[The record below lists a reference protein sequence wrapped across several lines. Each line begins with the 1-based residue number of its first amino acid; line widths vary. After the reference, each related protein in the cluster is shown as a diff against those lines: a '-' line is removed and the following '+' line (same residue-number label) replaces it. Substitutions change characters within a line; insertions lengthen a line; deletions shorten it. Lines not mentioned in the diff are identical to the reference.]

1 MGDSRRRG
9 YSAGDSSTSSS
20 AEKGKLEN
28 KKAKD
33 SEALYYI
40 QTAVADHIFPRISV
54 ATSAKEAWS
63 ILQKEYQ
70 GSAKVRIIKL
80 QTLRRDFENMKMK
93 DSETIDE
100 YYTKVRELVNQLKA
114 YGEDIPEKRVVE
126 KLLISVTEK
135 YDPIVT
141 TIEETKDITTL
152 TVTELV
158 GSLEAYEKRR
168 SRREENSLENA
179 FQSKLNMRSQN
190 SNRKEEKFK
199 STMEDKKKQNMRPC
213 RICKRTNHL
222 EKDCY
227 FRGKPQCRNCK
238 RFGHV
243 EKDCRLK
250 GNHQANCIEENNSS
264 DQLFYTCNSVAETG
278 EATWYIDSAASN
290 HMTYNKGAFQT
301 LDESF
306 KTNVKLGDNHIVKVE
321 GKGSVAINTKKAM
334 KAQED
339 QSWLWHRRLGHFNF
353 QGLKI
358 LHQKKM
364 MTDLPQIQAIEGA
377 CEACLQGKQHKKP
390 FPSGTSWR
398 AKAVLE
404 LIHTDVCGPMRTPS
418 HEQNRYF
425 ILFIDDY
432 SRMTWVYFMREKSE
446 VFKVFK
452 KFKNLVEKQSGRS
465 IKVLRSDRGKE
476 YNNSE
481 FNKFCEEEGIEH
493 QTTVS
498 YNPQQNGV
506 SERKNR
512 TVMEMAR
519 SMLQEKHLPKAF
531 WAEAV
536 YTAVYLLNRCPT
548 KAVQNMTPIE
558 AWSGK
563 KPSAKHLRVFG
574 SICYVHIPTEKRHK
588 LEEKT
593 KKGIFLGYSTQSKG
607 YRIYNLKTKKLII
620 SRDVEFDEDAMWN
633 WDEEKVER
641 QSVMIPKET
650 PPQQQQEEGTDQAEM
665 ERRSQQAPGSP
676 RRPPPSEEIE
686 EETPP
691 RRTKLLSDIYETCN
705 FIMLEP
711 ENFETAVKHKVWVQA
726 MEEEIKMIEKNN
738 TWELADR
745 PKDKEVIGVKWIY
758 KTKLNADGSIQKHKA
773 RLVAKGYSQL
783 PGIDYTETFAP
794 VARLDTIR
802 ALIAIAANK
811 KWKIYQMDVKSAFLN
826 GYIDEEI
833 YVEQPQGF
841 IAKDDLI
848 YTGNNEKM
856 IQVFKEDMMKTFEM
870 SDLGLMHFFLGIE
883 INQEKEGIFICQR
896 KYTETLLKK
905 FKMESCKTVTTPL
918 VTGEKYH
925 VRYMSAI
932 KVYAESEQVH
942 YAAAKRILRYLR
954 GTKDFGIWYKS
965 TNDAKLVGYT
975 DSDWAG
981 SVDDM
986 KSTSGYTF
994 SLGSGIFTWA
1004 SKKQAT
1010 VAQSSAEAE
1019 YIAAAATSNHAIW
1032 LRRIL
1037 EDMERNKRSPRQ
1049 STAITSQQLP

>member
-1 MGDSRRRG
+1 MKTYFQSQKLWEIVEEGVTLPE
-9 YSAGDSSTSSS
+9 DSSTSSS

-100 YYTKVRELVNQLKA
+100 YYTK
-114 YGEDIPEKRVVE
+114 
-126 KLLISVTEK
+126 
-135 YDPIVT
+135 
-141 TIEETKDITTL
+141 
-152 TVTELV
+152 
-158 GSLEAYEKRR
+158 
-168 SRREENSLENA
+168 
-179 FQSKLNMRSQN
+179 SKLNMRSQN
-190 SNRKEEKFK
+190 SNRKEENFK

-238 RFGHV
+238 RFGHM

-321 GKGSVAINTKKAM
+321 GKGSVAINTKKGTRIINDVMYIPNLRTNLFSVGQMMEKGYTLHFGGDSCTIYDNKDKTLKIAEVRMKEHRCFPIHLQYMGRTAM

-404 LIHTDVCGPMRTPS
+404 LIHTD
-418 HEQNRYF
+418 N
-425 ILFIDDY
+425 D
-432 SRMTWVYFMREKSE
+432 WVYFMREKSE

-481 FNKFCEEEGIEH
+481 FDKFCEEEGIEH

-558 AWSGK
+558 AWS
-563 KPSAKHLRVFG
+563 ARNLQL
-574 SICYVHIPTEKRHK
+574 SI
-588 LEEKT
+588 
-593 KKGIFLGYSTQSKG
+593 
-607 YRIYNLKTKKLII
+607 
-620 SRDVEFDEDAMWN
+620 
-633 WDEEKVER
+633 
-641 QSVMIPKET
+641 
-650 PPQQQQEEGTDQAEM
+650 
-665 ERRSQQAPGSP
+665 
-676 RRPPPSEEIE
+676 
-686 EETPP
+686 
-691 RRTKLLSDIYETCN
+691 
-705 FIMLEP
+705 
-711 ENFETAVKHKVWVQA
+711 
-726 MEEEIKMIEKNN
+726 
-738 TWELADR
+738 
-745 PKDKEVIGVKWIY
+745 
-758 KTKLNADGSIQKHKA
+758 
-773 RLVAKGYSQL
+773 
-783 PGIDYTETFAP
+783 
-794 VARLDTIR
+794 
-802 ALIAIAANK
+802 
-811 KWKIYQMDVKSAFLN
+811 
-826 GYIDEEI
+826 
-833 YVEQPQGF
+833 
-841 IAKDDLI
+841 
-848 YTGNNEKM
+848 
-856 IQVFKEDMMKTFEM
+856 
-870 SDLGLMHFFLGIE
+870 
-883 INQEKEGIFICQR
+883 
-896 KYTETLLKK
+896 
-905 FKMESCKTVTTPL
+905 
-918 VTGEKYH
+918 
-925 VRYMSAI
+925 
-932 KVYAESEQVH
+932 
-942 YAAAKRILRYLR
+942 
-954 GTKDFGIWYKS
+954 
-965 TNDAKLVGYT
+965 
-975 DSDWAG
+975 
-981 SVDDM
+981 
-986 KSTSGYTF
+986 
-994 SLGSGIFTWA
+994 
-1004 SKKQAT
+1004 
-1010 VAQSSAEAE
+1010 
-1019 YIAAAATSNHAIW
+1019 
-1032 LRRIL
+1032 
-1037 EDMERNKRSPRQ
+1037 
-1049 STAITSQQLP
+1049 

>member
-1 MGDSRRRG
+1 MSSLAKQISVPIFSGQNYDYWAIKMKTYFQSQKLWEIVEEG
-9 YSAGDSSTSSS
+9 VTLPEESSTSSS

-40 QTAVADHIFPRISV
+40 QTAVADHIFPRISI

-114 YGEDIPEKRVVE
+114 YGEDIPEKRIVE

-190 SNRKEEKFK
+190 FNKKEENFK
-199 STMEDKKKQNMRPC
+199 STLGDKKKQNVRPC
-213 RICKRTNHL
+213 RICKRINHL

-321 GKGSVAINTKKAM
+321 GKGSVAINTRKGTRIINDVMYIPNLRTNLFSVGQMMEKGYTLHFGGDSCTIYDNKDKTLKIAEVRMKEHRCFPIHLHYMGRTAM

-339 QSWLWHRRLGHFNF
+339 QSWLWHRRLDHFNF

-358 LHQKKM
+358 LHQKKI
-364 MTDLPQIQAIEGA
+364 MTDLPQIQAVKGA

-452 KFKNLVEKQSGRS
+452 KFKNLVEKQS
-465 IKVLRSDRGKE
+465 
-476 YNNSE
+476 
-481 FNKFCEEEGIEH
+481 
-493 QTTVS
+493 
-498 YNPQQNGV
+498 
-506 SERKNR
+506 
-512 TVMEMAR
+512 
-519 SMLQEKHLPKAF
+519 
-531 WAEAV
+531 
-536 YTAVYLLNRCPT
+536 
-548 KAVQNMTPIE
+548 
-558 AWSGK
+558 
-563 KPSAKHLRVFG
+563 
-574 SICYVHIPTEKRHK
+574 
-588 LEEKT
+588 
-593 KKGIFLGYSTQSKG
+593 
-607 YRIYNLKTKKLII
+607 
-620 SRDVEFDEDAMWN
+620 
-633 WDEEKVER
+633 
-641 QSVMIPKET
+641 VMIPKEI

-676 RRPPPSEEIE
+676 RRPPPLEEIE

-738 TWELADR
+738 TWELTDR

-811 KWKIYQMDVKSAFLN
+811 K
-826 GYIDEEI
+826 
-833 YVEQPQGF
+833 
-841 IAKDDLI
+841 
-848 YTGNNEKM
+848 
-856 IQVFKEDMMKTFEM
+856 
-870 SDLGLMHFFLGIE
+870 
-883 INQEKEGIFICQR
+883 
-896 KYTETLLKK
+896 
-905 FKMESCKTVTTPL
+905 
-918 VTGEKYH
+918 
-925 VRYMSAI
+925 
-932 KVYAESEQVH
+932 
-942 YAAAKRILRYLR
+942 
-954 GTKDFGIWYKS
+954 
-965 TNDAKLVGYT
+965 
-975 DSDWAG
+975 
-981 SVDDM
+981 
-986 KSTSGYTF
+986 
-994 SLGSGIFTWA
+994 
-1004 SKKQAT
+1004 
-1010 VAQSSAEAE
+1010 
-1019 YIAAAATSNHAIW
+1019 
-1032 LRRIL
+1032 
-1037 EDMERNKRSPRQ
+1037 
-1049 STAITSQQLP
+1049 

>member
-1 MGDSRRRG
+1 MSSLAKQISVPIFSGQNYDYWAIKMKTYFQSQKLWEIVEEG
-9 YSAGDSSTSSS
+9 VTLPEDSSTSSS
-20 AEKGKLEN
+20 VEKGKLEN

-158 GSLEAYEKRR
+158 G
-168 SRREENSLENA
+168 
-179 FQSKLNMRSQN
+179 
-190 SNRKEEKFK
+190 
-199 STMEDKKKQNMRPC
+199 
-213 RICKRTNHL
+213 
-222 EKDCY
+222 
-227 FRGKPQCRNCK
+227 
-238 RFGHV
+238 
-243 EKDCRLK
+243 LK
-250 GNHQANCIEENNSS
+250 GNYQANCIEENNSS

-321 GKGSVAINTKKAM
+321 GKGSVAINTKKGTRIINDVMYIPNLRTNLFSVGQMMEKGYTLHFGGDSCTIYDNKDKTLKIAEVRMKEHRCFPIHLQYMGRTAM

-574 SICYVHIPTEKRHK
+574 VSAMYIFQQR
-588 LEEKT
+588 
-593 KKGIFLGYSTQSKG
+593 KGIS
-607 YRIYNLKTKKLII
+607 
-620 SRDVEFDEDAMWN
+620 W
-633 WDEEKVER
+633 
-641 QSVMIPKET
+641 
-650 PPQQQQEEGTDQAEM
+650 
-665 ERRSQQAPGSP
+665 RR
-676 RRPPPSEEIE
+676 R
-686 EETPP
+686 
-691 RRTKLLSDIYETCN
+691 
-705 FIMLEP
+705 
-711 ENFETAVKHKVWVQA
+711 
-726 MEEEIKMIEKNN
+726 
-738 TWELADR
+738 
-745 PKDKEVIGVKWIY
+745 
-758 KTKLNADGSIQKHKA
+758 
-773 RLVAKGYSQL
+773 
-783 PGIDYTETFAP
+783 
-794 VARLDTIR
+794 
-802 ALIAIAANK
+802 
-811 KWKIYQMDVKSAFLN
+811 
-826 GYIDEEI
+826 
-833 YVEQPQGF
+833 
-841 IAKDDLI
+841 
-848 YTGNNEKM
+848 
-856 IQVFKEDMMKTFEM
+856 
-870 SDLGLMHFFLGIE
+870 
-883 INQEKEGIFICQR
+883 QR
-896 KYTETLLKK
+896 K
-905 FKMESCKTVTTPL
+905 
-918 VTGEKYH
+918 
-925 VRYMSAI
+925 
-932 KVYAESEQVH
+932 
-942 YAAAKRILRYLR
+942 
-954 GTKDFGIWYKS
+954 
-965 TNDAKLVGYT
+965 
-975 DSDWAG
+975 G
-981 SVDDM
+981 S
-986 KSTSGYTF
+986 
-994 SLGSGIFTWA
+994 
-1004 SKKQAT
+1004 
-1010 VAQSSAEAE
+1010 SSATAHSQK
-1019 YIAAAATSNHAIW
+1019 AT
-1032 LRRIL
+1032 
-1037 EDMERNKRSPRQ
+1037 E
-1049 STAITSQQLP
+1049 STT

>member
-1 MGDSRRRG
+1 MKTYFQSQKLWEIVEEGVTLPE
-9 YSAGDSSTSSS
+9 DSSTSSS

-54 ATSAKEAWS
+54 ATSAKKAWS

-114 YGEDIPEKRVVE
+114 YGEDIPEKKVVE

-179 FQSKLNMRSQN
+179 FQSKLNMSVGQMMEKGYTLQFGGDSCTIYDNKDKTLIIAKTYHKSKLSREPVKPVC
-190 SNRKEEKFK
+190 KE
-199 STMEDKKKQNMRPC
+199 
-213 RICKRTNHL
+213 
-222 EKDCY
+222 
-227 FRGKPQCRNCK
+227 
-238 RFGHV
+238 
-243 EKDCRLK
+243 
-250 GNHQANCIEENNSS
+250 
-264 DQLFYTCNSVAETG
+264 
-278 EATWYIDSAASN
+278 
-290 HMTYNKGAFQT
+290 
-301 LDESF
+301 
-306 KTNVKLGDNHIVKVE
+306 
-321 GKGSVAINTKKAM
+321 
-334 KAQED
+334 
-339 QSWLWHRRLGHFNF
+339 
-353 QGLKI
+353 
-358 LHQKKM
+358 
-364 MTDLPQIQAIEGA
+364 
-377 CEACLQGKQHKKP
+377 KQHKRP

-446 VFKVFK
+446 VFKIFK
-452 KFKNLVEKQSGRS
+452 KLKNLVEKQSGQR

-481 FNKFCEEEGIEH
+481 FDKFCEEEGIDH

-512 TVMEMAR
+512 TIMEMAR

-558 AWSGK
+558 AWSGR

-593 KKGIFLGYSTQSKG
+593 EKGIFLGYSTQSKG

-641 QSVMIPKET
+641 QTVMIPKET
-650 PPQQQQEEGTDQAEM
+650 PPQHK
-665 ERRSQQAPGSP
+665 RR
-676 RRPPPSEEIE
+676 RRHRPNRYGE
-686 EETPP
+686 EEPT
-691 RRTKLLSDIYETCN
+691 
-705 FIMLEP
+705 
-711 ENFETAVKHKVWVQA
+711 
-726 MEEEIKMIEKNN
+726 
-738 TWELADR
+738 
-745 PKDKEVIGVKWIY
+745 
-758 KTKLNADGSIQKHKA
+758 
-773 RLVAKGYSQL
+773 
-783 PGIDYTETFAP
+783 
-794 VARLDTIR
+794 
-802 ALIAIAANK
+802 
-811 KWKIYQMDVKSAFLN
+811 
-826 GYIDEEI
+826 
-833 YVEQPQGF
+833 
-841 IAKDDLI
+841 
-848 YTGNNEKM
+848 
-856 IQVFKEDMMKTFEM
+856 
-870 SDLGLMHFFLGIE
+870 
-883 INQEKEGIFICQR
+883 
-896 KYTETLLKK
+896 
-905 FKMESCKTVTTPL
+905 
-918 VTGEKYH
+918 
-925 VRYMSAI
+925 
-932 KVYAESEQVH
+932 
-942 YAAAKRILRYLR
+942 
-954 GTKDFGIWYKS
+954 S
-965 TNDAKLVGYT
+965 T
-975 DSDWAG
+975 
-981 SVDDM
+981 
-986 KSTSGYTF
+986 
-994 SLGSGIFTWA
+994 
-1004 SKKQAT
+1004 
-1010 VAQSSAEAE
+1010 
-1019 YIAAAATSNHAIW
+1019 
-1032 LRRIL
+1032 
-1037 EDMERNKRSPRQ
+1037 
-1049 STAITSQQLP
+1049 

>member
-1 MGDSRRRG
+1 MSPLAKQISVPIFSGQNYDYWAIKMKTYFQSRKLWEIVEEEVTLPE
-9 YSAGDSSTSSS
+9 DSSTSSS
-20 AEKGKLEN
+20 VEKGKLEN

-70 GSAKVRIIKL
+70 GSANVHIIKL
-80 QTLRRDFENMKMK
+80 QTLRRDFENMKMT

-135 YDPIVT
+135 YDTIVT

-168 SRREENSLENA
+168 IRREENSLENA

-190 SNRKEEKFK
+190 SNRKEENFK
-199 STMEDKKKQNMRPC
+199 STMGDKKKQNKGKYIPC

-227 FRGKPQCRNCK
+227 FWGKPQCRNCK

-243 EKDCRLK
+243 EKDCRFK

-321 GKGSVAINTKKAM
+321 EK
-334 KAQED
+334 D
-339 QSWLWHRRLGHFNF
+339 QSLST
-353 QGLKI
+353 
-358 LHQKKM
+358 QK
-364 MTDLPQIQAIEGA
+364 
-377 CEACLQGKQHKKP
+377 
-390 FPSGTSWR
+390 
-398 AKAVLE
+398 
-404 LIHTDVCGPMRTPS
+404 
-418 HEQNRYF
+418 
-425 ILFIDDY
+425 
-432 SRMTWVYFMREKSE
+432 
-446 VFKVFK
+446 KVFK
-452 KFKNLVEKQSGRS
+452 KFKNLVEKQSGQS

-476 YNNSE
+476 YNNSK
-481 FNKFCEEEGIEH
+481 FDKFCEEEGIKH
-493 QTTVS
+493 QTSVS

-593 KKGIFLGYSTQSKG
+593 EKGIFLGYSTQSKG

-650 PPQQQQEEGTDQAEM
+650 LRNNNKKKEQTKQKWKGGVNKHQDHPEGHHHQKRLRKKPRQEGQ
-665 ERRSQQAPGSP
+665 SFSV
-676 RRPPPSEEIE
+676 IY
-686 EETPP
+686 
-691 RRTKLLSDIYETCN
+691 TKHATSSY
-705 FIMLEP
+705 
-711 ENFETAVKHKVWVQA
+711 
-726 MEEEIKMIEKNN
+726 
-738 TWELADR
+738 
-745 PKDKEVIGVKWIY
+745 
-758 KTKLNADGSIQKHKA
+758 GSIQKHKA

-811 KWKIYQMDVKSAFLN
+811 KWKIYQMGVKSAFLN

-841 IAKDDLI
+841 IAK
-848 YTGNNEKM
+848 GSEEK
-856 IQVFKEDMMKTFEM
+856 V
-870 SDLGLMHFFLGIE
+870 L
-883 INQEKEGIFICQR
+883 R
-896 KYTETLLKK
+896 LKK
-905 FKMESCKTVTTPL
+905 AL
-918 VTGEKYH
+918 YG
-925 VRYMSAI
+925 
-932 KVYAESEQVH
+932 
-942 YAAAKRILRYLR
+942 L
-954 GTKDFGIWYKS
+954 
-965 TNDAKLVGYT
+965 
-975 DSDWAG
+975 
-981 SVDDM
+981 
-986 KSTSGYTF
+986 
-994 SLGSGIFTWA
+994 
-1004 SKKQAT
+1004 KQAYGWQFQPGPEKF
-1010 VAQSSAEAE
+1010 AP
-1019 YIAAAATSNHAIW
+1019 
-1032 LRRIL
+1032 
-1037 EDMERNKRSPRQ
+1037 DPPRMGRVWDV
-1049 STAITSQQLP
+1049 IFRVRGKFF

>member
-1 MGDSRRRG
+1 
-9 YSAGDSSTSSS
+9 
-20 AEKGKLEN
+20 
-28 KKAKD
+28 
-33 SEALYYI
+33 
-40 QTAVADHIFPRISV
+40 
-54 ATSAKEAWS
+54 
-63 ILQKEYQ
+63 
-70 GSAKVRIIKL
+70 
-80 QTLRRDFENMKMK
+80 MKMK

-190 SNRKEEKFK
+190 SNRKEENFK
-199 STMEDKKKQNMRPC
+199 STMGDKKKQNNGKYIPC
-213 RICKRTNHL
+213 RICKRKNHL
-222 EKDCY
+222 EKIVI

-364 MTDLPQIQAIEGA
+364 MTDLPQIQAVEGA

-481 FNKFCEEEGIEH
+481 FDKFCEEEGIE
-493 QTTVS
+493 S
-498 YNPQQNGV
+498 SNY
-506 SERKNR
+506 
-512 TVMEMAR
+512 
-519 SMLQEKHLPKAF
+519 
-531 WAEAV
+531 
-536 YTAVYLLNRCPT
+536 C
-548 KAVQNMTPIE
+548 
-558 AWSGK
+558 
-563 KPSAKHLRVFG
+563 
-574 SICYVHIPTEKRHK
+574 
-588 LEEKT
+588 
-593 KKGIFLGYSTQSKG
+593 
-607 YRIYNLKTKKLII
+607 
-620 SRDVEFDEDAMWN
+620 
-633 WDEEKVER
+633 
-641 QSVMIPKET
+641 
-650 PPQQQQEEGTDQAEM
+650 
-665 ERRSQQAPGSP
+665 
-676 RRPPPSEEIE
+676 
-686 EETPP
+686 
-691 RRTKLLSDIYETCN
+691 
-705 FIMLEP
+705 
-711 ENFETAVKHKVWVQA
+711 
-726 MEEEIKMIEKNN
+726 
-738 TWELADR
+738 
-745 PKDKEVIGVKWIY
+745 
-758 KTKLNADGSIQKHKA
+758 
-773 RLVAKGYSQL
+773 QL
-783 PGIDYTETFAP
+783 
-794 VARLDTIR
+794 
-802 ALIAIAANK
+802 
-811 KWKIYQMDVKSAFLN
+811 
-826 GYIDEEI
+826 
-833 YVEQPQGF
+833 
-841 IAKDDLI
+841 
-848 YTGNNEKM
+848 
-856 IQVFKEDMMKTFEM
+856 
-870 SDLGLMHFFLGIE
+870 
-883 INQEKEGIFICQR
+883 
-896 KYTETLLKK
+896 
-905 FKMESCKTVTTPL
+905 
-918 VTGEKYH
+918 
-925 VRYMSAI
+925 
-932 KVYAESEQVH
+932 
-942 YAAAKRILRYLR
+942 
-954 GTKDFGIWYKS
+954 
-965 TNDAKLVGYT
+965 
-975 DSDWAG
+975 
-981 SVDDM
+981 
-986 KSTSGYTF
+986 
-994 SLGSGIFTWA
+994 
-1004 SKKQAT
+1004 
-1010 VAQSSAEAE
+1010 
-1019 YIAAAATSNHAIW
+1019 
-1032 LRRIL
+1032 
-1037 EDMERNKRSPRQ
+1037 
-1049 STAITSQQLP
+1049 

>member
-1 MGDSRRRG
+1 MSSLAKQISVPIFSGQNYDYWAIKMKTYFQSQKLWEIVEEG
-9 YSAGDSSTSSS
+9 VTLPEDSSTSSS

-70 GSAKVRIIKL
+70 GSAK
-80 QTLRRDFENMKMK
+80 
-93 DSETIDE
+93 
-100 YYTKVRELVNQLKA
+100 
-114 YGEDIPEKRVVE
+114 
-126 KLLISVTEK
+126 
-135 YDPIVT
+135 
-141 TIEETKDITTL
+141 
-152 TVTELV
+152 
-158 GSLEAYEKRR
+158 
-168 SRREENSLENA
+168 
-179 FQSKLNMRSQN
+179 N
-190 SNRKEEKFK
+190 SNRKEENFK

-213 RICKRTNHL
+213 RICKEQTILRRIVT
-222 EKDCY
+222 
-227 FRGKPQCRNCK
+227 F
-238 RFGHV
+238 
-243 EKDCRLK
+243 
-250 GNHQANCIEENNSS
+250 EENHNVEIAR
-264 DQLFYTCNSVAETG
+264 VAETG

-321 GKGSVAINTKKAM
+321 GKGSVAINTKK
-334 KAQED
+334 
-339 QSWLWHRRLGHFNF
+339 
-353 QGLKI
+353 
-358 LHQKKM
+358 
-364 MTDLPQIQAIEGA
+364 DLPQIQAVEGA

-481 FNKFCEEEGIEH
+481 FDKFCEEEGE
-493 QTTVS
+493 TLAKS
-498 YNPQQNGV
+498 F
-506 SERKNR
+506 
-512 TVMEMAR
+512 
-519 SMLQEKHLPKAF
+519 F

-574 SICYVHIPTEKRHK
+574 SICYVHIPEKRHK

-593 KKGIFLGYSTQSKG
+593 EKGIFLGYSTQSKG

-650 PPQQQQEEGTDQAEM
+650 PPQQQEEGTDQAEM

-826 GYIDEEI
+826 GY
-833 YVEQPQGF
+833 
-841 IAKDDLI
+841 
-848 YTGNNEKM
+848 
-856 IQVFKEDMMKTFEM
+856 
-870 SDLGLMHFFLGIE
+870 
-883 INQEKEGIFICQR
+883 R
-896 KYTETLLKK
+896 
-905 FKMESCKTVTTPL
+905 
-918 VTGEKYH
+918 
-925 VRYMSAI
+925 
-932 KVYAESEQVH
+932 
-942 YAAAKRILRYLR
+942 
-954 GTKDFGIWYKS
+954 
-965 TNDAKLVGYT
+965 
-975 DSDWAG
+975 
-981 SVDDM
+981 
-986 KSTSGYTF
+986 
-994 SLGSGIFTWA
+994 
-1004 SKKQAT
+1004 
-1010 VAQSSAEAE
+1010 
-1019 YIAAAATSNHAIW
+1019 
-1032 LRRIL
+1032 
-1037 EDMERNKRSPRQ
+1037 
-1049 STAITSQQLP
+1049 

>member
-1 MGDSRRRG
+1 MSSLAKQISIPIFSGQNYDYWAIKMKTYFQSQKLWEIVEEG
-9 YSAGDSSTSSS
+9 VTLPEDSSTSSS

-54 ATSAKEAWS
+54 ATSAKRSMEHF
-63 ILQKEYQ
+63 
-70 GSAKVRIIKL
+70 AK
-80 QTLRRDFENMKMK
+80 
-93 DSETIDE
+93 
-100 YYTKVRELVNQLKA
+100 
-114 YGEDIPEKRVVE
+114 G
-126 KLLISVTEK
+126 IS
-135 YDPIVT
+135 
-141 TIEETKDITTL
+141 
-152 TVTELV
+152 
-158 GSLEAYEKRR
+158 R
-168 SRREENSLENA
+168 
-179 FQSKLNMRSQN
+179 Q
-190 SNRKEEKFK
+190 
-199 STMEDKKKQNMRPC
+199 
-213 RICKRTNHL
+213 CK
-222 EKDCY
+222 
-227 FRGKPQCRNCK
+227 
-238 RFGHV
+238 
-243 EKDCRLK
+243 
-250 GNHQANCIEENNSS
+250 
-264 DQLFYTCNSVAETG
+264 VAETG

-364 MTDLPQIQAIEGA
+364 MTDLPQIQAVEGA

-481 FNKFCEEEGIEH
+481 FDKFCEEEGETLAKSFLGRSSLH
-493 QTTVS
+493 CSLSTQQVS
-498 YNPQQNGV
+498 
-506 SERKNR
+506 
-512 TVMEMAR
+512 
-519 SMLQEKHLPKAF
+519 H
-531 WAEAV
+531 
-536 YTAVYLLNRCPT
+536 

-593 KKGIFLGYSTQSKG
+593 EKGIFLGYSTQSKG

-783 PGIDYTETFAP
+783 
-794 VARLDTIR
+794 
-802 ALIAIAANK
+802 
-811 KWKIYQMDVKSAFLN
+811 
-826 GYIDEEI
+826 
-833 YVEQPQGF
+833 
-841 IAKDDLI
+841 
-848 YTGNNEKM
+848 
-856 IQVFKEDMMKTFEM
+856 QVLT
-870 SDLGLMHFFLGIE
+870 
-883 INQEKEGIFICQR
+883 
-896 KYTETLLKK
+896 TL
-905 FKMESCKTVTTPL
+905 
-918 VTGEKYH
+918 
-925 VRYMSAI
+925 
-932 KVYAESEQVH
+932 
-942 YAAAKRILRYLR
+942 
-954 GTKDFGIWYKS
+954 
-965 TNDAKLVGYT
+965 KL
-975 DSDWAG
+975 
-981 SVDDM
+981 
-986 KSTSGYTF
+986 
-994 SLGSGIFTWA
+994 LL
-1004 SKKQAT
+1004 Q
-1010 VAQSSAEAE
+1010 
-1019 YIAAAATSNHAIW
+1019 
-1032 LRRIL
+1032 
-1037 EDMERNKRSPRQ
+1037 
-1049 STAITSQQLP
+1049 

>member
-1 MGDSRRRG
+1 MSSLAKQISVPIFSRQNYDYWAIKMKTYFQSQKLWEIVEERVTLPE
-9 YSAGDSSTSSS
+9 DSSTSSS

-100 YYTKVRELVNQLKA
+100 YYTKVRELVNQLKS

-190 SNRKEEKFK
+190 SNRKEENFK

-238 RFGHV
+238 RFGHM

-250 GNHQANCIEENNSS
+250 GNHQANCIEENNSR

-278 EATWYIDSAASN
+278 EATCVGQMMEKGYTLHFGGDSC
-290 HMTYNKGAFQT
+290 TIYDNKDKT
-301 LDESF
+301 LKIAEVRMKEHRCF
-306 KTNVKLGDNHIVKVE
+306 PIHLQYMGRT
-321 GKGSVAINTKKAM
+321 AM

-452 KFKNLVEKQSGRS
+452 KFKNLVEN
-465 IKVLRSDRGKE
+465 KV
-476 YNNSE
+476 
-481 FNKFCEEEGIEH
+481 
-493 QTTVS
+493 V
-498 YNPQQNGV
+498 
-506 SERKNR
+506 
-512 TVMEMAR
+512 
-519 SMLQEKHLPKAF
+519 
-531 WAEAV
+531 EA
-536 YTAVYLLNRCPT
+536 
-548 KAVQNMTPIE
+548 
-558 AWSGK
+558 
-563 KPSAKHLRVFG
+563 
-574 SICYVHIPTEKRHK
+574 
-588 LEEKT
+588 
-593 KKGIFLGYSTQSKG
+593 
-607 YRIYNLKTKKLII
+607 
-620 SRDVEFDEDAMWN
+620 
-633 WDEEKVER
+633 
-641 QSVMIPKET
+641 
-650 PPQQQQEEGTDQAEM
+650 
-665 ERRSQQAPGSP
+665 
-676 RRPPPSEEIE
+676 
-686 EETPP
+686 
-691 RRTKLLSDIYETCN
+691 
-705 FIMLEP
+705 
-711 ENFETAVKHKVWVQA
+711 
-726 MEEEIKMIEKNN
+726 
-738 TWELADR
+738 
-745 PKDKEVIGVKWIY
+745 
-758 KTKLNADGSIQKHKA
+758 
-773 RLVAKGYSQL
+773 
-783 PGIDYTETFAP
+783 
-794 VARLDTIR
+794 
-802 ALIAIAANK
+802 
-811 KWKIYQMDVKSAFLN
+811 
-826 GYIDEEI
+826 
-833 YVEQPQGF
+833 
-841 IAKDDLI
+841 
-848 YTGNNEKM
+848 
-856 IQVFKEDMMKTFEM
+856 
-870 SDLGLMHFFLGIE
+870 
-883 INQEKEGIFICQR
+883 
-896 KYTETLLKK
+896 
-905 FKMESCKTVTTPL
+905 
-918 VTGEKYH
+918 
-925 VRYMSAI
+925 
-932 KVYAESEQVH
+932 
-942 YAAAKRILRYLR
+942 
-954 GTKDFGIWYKS
+954 
-965 TNDAKLVGYT
+965 
-975 DSDWAG
+975 
-981 SVDDM
+981 
-986 KSTSGYTF
+986 
-994 SLGSGIFTWA
+994 
-1004 SKKQAT
+1004 
-1010 VAQSSAEAE
+1010 
-1019 YIAAAATSNHAIW
+1019 
-1032 LRRIL
+1032 
-1037 EDMERNKRSPRQ
+1037 
-1049 STAITSQQLP
+1049 

>member
-1 MGDSRRRG
+1 MSSLAKQISVPIFSGQNYDYWAIKMKTYFQSQKLWEIVEEG
-9 YSAGDSSTSSS
+9 VTLPEDSSTSSS

-70 GSAKVRIIKL
+70 GSASVGQMMEKGYTLHFGGDSCTIYDNKDKTLKIAEVRMKEHRCFPIHL
-80 QTLRRDFENMKMK
+80 QYM
-93 DSETIDE
+93 
-100 YYTKVRELVNQLKA
+100 
-114 YGEDIPEKRVVE
+114 
-126 KLLISVTEK
+126 
-135 YDPIVT
+135 
-141 TIEETKDITTL
+141 
-152 TVTELV
+152 
-158 GSLEAYEKRR
+158 
-168 SRREENSLENA
+168 SR
-179 FQSKLNMRSQN
+179 
-190 SNRKEEKFK
+190 
-199 STMEDKKKQNMRPC
+199 T
-213 RICKRTNHL
+213 
-222 EKDCY
+222 
-227 FRGKPQCRNCK
+227 
-238 RFGHV
+238 
-243 EKDCRLK
+243 
-250 GNHQANCIEENNSS
+250 
-264 DQLFYTCNSVAETG
+264 
-278 EATWYIDSAASN
+278 
-290 HMTYNKGAFQT
+290 
-301 LDESF
+301 
-306 KTNVKLGDNHIVKVE
+306 
-321 GKGSVAINTKKAM
+321 AM

-364 MTDLPQIQAIEGA
+364 MTDLPQIQAVEGA

-432 SRMTWVYFMREKSE
+432 SRMTWVYFMRKKSE

-481 FNKFCEEEGIEH
+481 FDKFCEEEGIEH

-593 KKGIFLGYSTQSKG
+593 EKGIFLGYSTQSKG
-607 YRIYNLKTKKLII
+607 YRIYNIKTKKLII

-633 WDEEKVER
+633 WDEEKVKR

-665 ERRSQQAPGSP
+665 ERRSQEAPGSP
-676 RRPPPSEEIE
+676 RRSSPSEEIE
-686 EETPP
+686 EETPQEGQ
-691 RRTKLLSDIYETCN
+691 SFSVIY
-705 FIMLEP
+705 M
-711 ENFETAVKHKVWVQA
+711 KHATSSCW
-726 MEEEIKMIEKNN
+726 
-738 TWELADR
+738 
-745 PKDKEVIGVKWIY
+745 
-758 KTKLNADGSIQKHKA
+758 
-773 RLVAKGYSQL
+773 
-783 PGIDYTETFAP
+783 
-794 VARLDTIR
+794 
-802 ALIAIAANK
+802 
-811 KWKIYQMDVKSAFLN
+811 
-826 GYIDEEI
+826 
-833 YVEQPQGF
+833 
-841 IAKDDLI
+841 
-848 YTGNNEKM
+848 
-856 IQVFKEDMMKTFEM
+856 
-870 SDLGLMHFFLGIE
+870 
-883 INQEKEGIFICQR
+883 NQ
-896 KYTETLLKK
+896 
-905 FKMESCKTVTTPL
+905 
-918 VTGEKYH
+918 
-925 VRYMSAI
+925 
-932 KVYAESEQVH
+932 
-942 YAAAKRILRYLR
+942 RILKPL
-954 GTKDFGIWYKS
+954 
-965 TNDAKLVGYT
+965 
-975 DSDWAG
+975 
-981 SVDDM
+981 
-986 KSTSGYTF
+986 
-994 SLGSGIFTWA
+994 
-1004 SKKQAT
+1004 
-1010 VAQSSAEAE
+1010 
-1019 YIAAAATSNHAIW
+1019 
-1032 LRRIL
+1032 
-1037 EDMERNKRSPRQ
+1037 
-1049 STAITSQQLP
+1049 

>member
-1 MGDSRRRG
+1 MKTYFQSQKLWEIVEEGVTLPE
-9 YSAGDSSTSSS
+9 DSSTSSS

-190 SNRKEEKFK
+190 SNRKEENFK

-238 RFGHV
+238 RFGHM

-264 DQLFYTCNSVAETG
+264 DQTFYTCNSVAETG

-321 GKGSVAINTKKAM
+321 GKGSVAINTKKGTRIINDVMYIPNLRTNLFSVGQMMEKGYTLHFGGDSCTIYDNKDKTLKIAEVRMKEHRCFPIHLQYMGRTAM

-364 MTDLPQIQAIEGA
+364 MTDLPQIQAVEGA

-418 HEQNRYF
+418 HEKTD
-425 ILFIDDY
+425 ISSY
-432 SRMTWVYFMREKSE
+432 S
-446 VFKVFK
+446 
-452 KFKNLVEKQSGRS
+452 
-465 IKVLRSDRGKE
+465 
-476 YNNSE
+476 
-481 FNKFCEEEGIEH
+481 
-493 QTTVS
+493 
-498 YNPQQNGV
+498 
-506 SERKNR
+506 
-512 TVMEMAR
+512 
-519 SMLQEKHLPKAF
+519 SM
-531 WAEAV
+531 
-536 YTAVYLLNRCPT
+536 
-548 KAVQNMTPIE
+548 
-558 AWSGK
+558 
-563 KPSAKHLRVFG
+563 
-574 SICYVHIPTEKRHK
+574 
-588 LEEKT
+588 
-593 KKGIFLGYSTQSKG
+593 
-607 YRIYNLKTKKLII
+607 
-620 SRDVEFDEDAMWN
+620 
-633 WDEEKVER
+633 
-641 QSVMIPKET
+641 
-650 PPQQQQEEGTDQAEM
+650 
-665 ERRSQQAPGSP
+665 
-676 RRPPPSEEIE
+676 
-686 EETPP
+686 
-691 RRTKLLSDIYETCN
+691 
-705 FIMLEP
+705 
-711 ENFETAVKHKVWVQA
+711 
-726 MEEEIKMIEKNN
+726 
-738 TWELADR
+738 
-745 PKDKEVIGVKWIY
+745 
-758 KTKLNADGSIQKHKA
+758 
-773 RLVAKGYSQL
+773 
-783 PGIDYTETFAP
+783 
-794 VARLDTIR
+794 
-802 ALIAIAANK
+802 
-811 KWKIYQMDVKSAFLN
+811 
-826 GYIDEEI
+826 
-833 YVEQPQGF
+833 
-841 IAKDDLI
+841 
-848 YTGNNEKM
+848 
-856 IQVFKEDMMKTFEM
+856 
-870 SDLGLMHFFLGIE
+870 
-883 INQEKEGIFICQR
+883 
-896 KYTETLLKK
+896 
-905 FKMESCKTVTTPL
+905 TTP
-918 VTGEKYH
+918 E
-925 VRYMSAI
+925 
-932 KVYAESEQVH
+932 
-942 YAAAKRILRYLR
+942 
-954 GTKDFGIWYKS
+954 
-965 TNDAKLVGYT
+965 
-975 DSDWAG
+975 
-981 SVDDM
+981 
-986 KSTSGYTF
+986 
-994 SLGSGIFTWA
+994 
-1004 SKKQAT
+1004 
-1010 VAQSSAEAE
+1010 
-1019 YIAAAATSNHAIW
+1019 
-1032 LRRIL
+1032 
-1037 EDMERNKRSPRQ
+1037 
-1049 STAITSQQLP
+1049 